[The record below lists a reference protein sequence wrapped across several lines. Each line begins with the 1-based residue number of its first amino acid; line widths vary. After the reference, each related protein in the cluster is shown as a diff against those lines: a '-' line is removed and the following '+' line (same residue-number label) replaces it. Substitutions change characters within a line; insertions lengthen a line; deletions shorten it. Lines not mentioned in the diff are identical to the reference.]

1 MKKSALTYLKHL
13 ISPLAVGLYLS
24 LATVL
29 LTIQFYENYA
39 DMDQKVKQ
47 HPILGLFWMA
57 HQKSLDYRMQ
67 ARGLRPGSDDVVLLA
82 IDERA
87 VNEVGR
93 WPWPR
98 EVIAHGIEKAIQSGA
113 KVIGFDAVFSEPSS
127 KPAED
132 LLNRIM
138 SSRDLPQDIEKAFNE
153 ELKSFDSDRIFAE
166 VIARNADHI
175 VTGAFFENET
185 PVFNE
190 LSYQNQCVD
199 LIQSLDARE
208 EEWKKQS
215 EFFEVRGMPFSTNEI
230 SFPET
235 LKSVYI
241 EQLKAIDAGIR
252 EKNALPRTFRDEVA
266 LRGIILRDQEA
277 FCVNFLDPAHD
288 EFYNALNEET
298 WKQLQA
304 ERPDIKPYSSFK
316 DWSEKI
322 KSNSLIDGI
331 PAGMGWVLNTAD
343 LNAGAK
349 YVGYFNADLD
359 SDGTIRK
366 KRLIIRS
373 GTNYKP
379 SLSLMTYL
387 IAKNY
392 KAIVTMIP
400 DPKDPKRTIVNEFK
414 IVDKN
419 TNQTVGTIPTD
430 HHGRLIINY
439 AGPQMM
445 FAHASMS
452 DMFSDNAEMEI
463 TKRVKDAS
471 GKWEKLP
478 IKVNKKDYLKNKI
491 LVLGATAIGIYDLR
505 VTPFESNMPG
515 PETHLNVIDNL
526 LRRDFLRTIPDE
538 PRWMIITLIGIGL
551 ILSYALAH
559 MGAVTGL
566 LLTAG
571 VLGSVIAFDRFYLF
585 QQGIV
590 VTIVLPLFLIFVLFL
605 VMTFY
610 KYFSEERGKKELRT
624 TFQKYVSPAIVEEI
638 LSDPTNI
645 QLGGRKA
652 HVTIFFSDVRG
663 FTTIS
668 EKLDPQAL
676 SDLLNSYLTPM
687 TDLVFK
693 NRGTLDKYMG
703 DAIMAFFGA
712 PIGYKDHAK
721 WACRCALQHLVKLKE
736 LQAEYERKGLPQ
748 IDIGIGLNTG
758 DVSVG
763 NMGSETVRSYTVMG
777 DAVNLASRL
786 EGITKQYGVR
796 VIISEFTYQEVKDSF
811 ICREVD
817 WVRVKGKVLPVKIYE
832 LIAEQKVPSTT
843 EEVIKW
849 FQEGYNHYHNKNW
862 EGALENFN
870 KAIGIDPNDSV
881 TKLYIERC
889 EDYRMTPPPED
900 WDGVFVMKTK

>member
-1 MKKSALTYLKHL
+1 MKKNILNFIKYL

-24 LATVL
+24 LAMIL
-29 LTIQFYENYA
+29 LSLSFYEHREN
-39 DMDQKVKQ
+39 MDQETKQ
-47 HPILGLFWMA
+47 HPILAWFWMA
-57 HQKSLDYRMQ
+57 HQKSLDYRLQ
-67 ARGLRPGSDDVVLLA
+67 ARGLRAGSDDVLLLA

-98 EVIAHGIEKAIQSGA
+98 EVIAHGIDKAVQYGA

-138 SSRDLPQDIEKAFNE
+138 SNRDLPADIEKAFSE
-153 ELKSFDSDRIFAE
+153 EVKTFDSDRVFSETISK
-166 VIARNADHI
+166 NASHI
-175 VTGAFFENET
+175 VTGAFFENES
-185 PVFNE
+185 PLFNK
-190 LSYQNQCVD
+190 LSYQNHCLD
-199 LIQSLDARE
+199 LILSLDPRE
-208 EEWKKQS
+208 AEWAKQS
-215 EFFEVRGMPFSTNEI
+215 EFFEVKGLLFSSGEV

-266 LRGIILRDQEA
+266 LRGLVLREQEN
-277 FCVNFLDPAHD
+277 FCANFLDPQND
-288 EFYNALNEET
+288 ELFNTINEET
-298 WKQLQA
+298 WKQVQA
-304 ERPDIKPYSSFK
+304 VSPDVKNYSSFK
-316 DWSEKI
+316 DWADKMKAHSYV
-322 KSNSLIDGI
+322 DGI
-331 PAGMGWVLNTAD
+331 PAGMGWVLNTPD
-343 LNAGAK
+343 INAGAK
-349 YVGYFNADLD
+349 YIGYFNADLD

-366 KRLIIRS
+366 KRLLIRS
-373 GTNYKP
+373 GTSYRP
-379 SLSLMTYL
+379 SLSLITYL
-387 IAKNY
+387 IANNY
-392 KAIVTMIP
+392 KAVVTLKP
-400 DPKDPKRTIVNEFK
+400 DPKNPQRTVVDEFLL
-414 IVDKN
+414 VDKKN
-419 TNQTVGTIPTD
+419 NQSVGTIPVD
-430 HHGRLIINY
+430 EHGRIFINY
-439 AGPQMM
+439 AGPQKM
-445 FAHASMS
+445 FAHVSMS
-452 DMFSDNAEMEI
+452 DMFSESPEMEI
-463 TKRVKDAS
+463 TKRVKNAD
-471 GKWEKLP
+471 GKWAEQLL
-478 IKVNKKDYLKNKI
+478 KVNKAQFLKDKI

-505 VTPFESNMPG
+505 VTPFESNFPG
-515 PETHLNVIDNL
+515 PETHVNVIDNL
-526 LRRDFLRTIPDE
+526 VRKDFLKTTPQE
-538 PRWMIITLIGIGL
+538 PYWMIITMIVIGL
-551 ILSYALAH
+551 VLSYALAH
-559 MGAVTGL
+559 MSAVYGL

-571 VLGSVIAFDRFYLF
+571 ILGSVVAFDRYYLF
-585 QQGIV
+585 QNGTV
-590 VTIVLPLFLIFVLFL
+590 VTIVLPVFLIFILFL

-610 KYFSEERGKKELRT
+610 KYFTEERGKKELRT

-721 WACRCALQHLVKLKE
+721 WACRCALQHIVKLKE
-736 LQAEYERKGLPQ
+736 LQAEYERKGLPS

-796 VIISEFTYQEVKDSF
+796 IIISEFTYAEVKDSF

-817 WVRVKGKVLPVKIYE
+817 MVRVKGKVLPVKIYE
-832 LIAEQKVPSTT
+832 LIAEQKVSSTT
-843 EEVIKW
+843 EEVLKW
-849 FQEGYNHYHNKNW
+849 FQEGYKHYHTKNW
-862 EGALENFN
+862 DLALASFG
-870 KAIGIDPNDSV
+870 KALSVDPEDTVS
-881 TKLYIERC
+881 KLYVERC
-889 EDYRMTPPPED
+889 EDYQITPPPDD